1 MSDPDADPELGGT
14 ELGDTELGDTGFPV
28 IPTRA
33 DVLRDRRV
41 QYESAGLDVADLA
54 PEPVDQWRRWHDQAL
69 DAGVAEPNAMT
80 VATIGADG
88 VPDAR
93 IVLARAADEGGLV
106 FYTNYEGAKSRQLDT
121 VPTAAAV
128 FAWLDL
134 HRQVRLRARVERV
147 SPEESD
153 AYFASRPRGSQLGAW
168 ASPQSDV
175 IAGREVIEN
184 NYKTL
189 EEKFSSGEIPRPGY
203 WGGYVLRPSMIEF
216 WQGQPS
222 RLHDRL
228 LYRRA
233 GLEWTCSRLAP

>member
-1 MSDPDADPELGGT
+1 MSDPE
-14 ELGDTELGDTGFPV
+14 FPG
-28 IPTRA
+28 IPSRG

-41 QYESAGLDVADLA
+41 QYETAGLDVDDLA
-54 PEPVDQWRRWHDQAL
+54 PEPVEQWRHWHDQAL

-93 IVLARAADEGGLV
+93 IVLAREADERGLV
-106 FYTNYEGAKSRQLDT
+106 FYTNYEGVKSRQLDIAP
-121 VPTAAAV
+121 VAAAV
-128 FAWLDL
+128 FSWLDL

-147 SPEESD
+147 STEQSD

-175 IAGREVIEN
+175 IADRSLLDDRVAEYDTRFAEVDV
-184 NYKTL
+184 
-189 EEKFSSGEIPRPGY
+189 PRPPN
-203 WGGYVLRPSMIEF
+203 WGGWRLIPFEWEF
-216 WQGQPS
+216 WQGRPS

-228 LYRRA
+228 RYRSLGDPPA
-233 GLEWTCSRLAP
+233 WHIDRLAP

>member
-1 MSDPDADPELGGT
+1 VSDPE
-14 ELGDTELGDTGFPV
+14 FPG
-28 IPTRA
+28 IPSRA

-41 QYESAGLDVADLA
+41 QYETAGLDVGDLA
-54 PEPVDQWRRWHDQAL
+54 PEPVEQWRRWHDQAL

-121 VPTAAAV
+121 APVAAAV

-147 SPEESD
+147 SPAESD

-175 IAGREVIEN
+175 IADRALLDDRVARFDTRFADVEV
-184 NYKTL
+184 
-189 EEKFSSGEIPRPGY
+189 PRPSN
-203 WGGYVLRPSMIEF
+203 WGGWRLIPFEWEF
-216 WQGQPS
+216 WQGRPS

-228 LYRRA
+228 RYRSLGEPPA
-233 GLEWTCSRLAP
+233 WHIDRLAP